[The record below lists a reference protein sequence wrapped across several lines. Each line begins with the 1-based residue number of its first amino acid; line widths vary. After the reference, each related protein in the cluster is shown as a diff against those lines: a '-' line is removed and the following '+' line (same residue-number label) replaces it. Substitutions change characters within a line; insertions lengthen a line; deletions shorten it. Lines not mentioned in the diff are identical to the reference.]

1 MANLANQV
9 DDLERRVDDAFALI
23 DNCPT
28 YEALT
33 EELEVVRL
41 SLEQR
46 NKHVEVLEKKVEQLV
61 AVVAKLIGGED
72 EPIELEAIQNS
83 LPTNIIRLG
92 DIESRVLALEAEASQ
107 AGDCAESLKALT
119 IAHDSLVG
127 SVNDMKEDVV
137 ETAKTL
143 QGEVQGLQGQ
153 VSLLMKA
160 ASNINGGAFEMG
172 RAKIPEPKS
181 FGGAR
186 DAREVDN
193 FIFDMELYFTA
204 TKNDSDAGQLKMVPM
219 YLANDAK
226 LWWRT
231 KVEQSISGQCSIV
244 TWDDFK
250 KALKAQF
257 YPENVAYNARCK
269 LAELQHTGSI
279 REYVRSFTALM
290 LDIKDMSEADRLF
303 NFQKGLKP
311 WARNELVRR
320 GVKELNTALAAAESL
335 DDYSSNVSKR
345 KFNSPPSSDNRPNK
359 WGRNSSGGV
368 DRSNSNFG
376 GTERRTWT
384 SGPNT
389 HKPMSQNREQGN
401 SRQGSAHMSTDK
413 TNSFK
418 TNPLKCFL
426 CDGPHRAREC
436 PTKSALS
443 ALKAIFEEEKKPEEV
458 EEEEDRESNDLDA
471 SAMGALRILGA
482 LEKQKPTATTERG
495 LMYVDLLINGKN
507 ARALV
512 DTGATDN
519 FVADTLVTRFKLTVQ
534 ADAGKIKAVNSQ
546 ALNTV
551 GVARGVSCQM
561 GPWNGK
567 IDFTVTPLDDF
578 DVVIG
583 MEFLKRARAIPVPA
597 TDCILL
603 MGDKPCTIPTSFS
616 PISEKKLLSALQ
628 FKKGV
633 KRGDVI
639 CAPLKHLAQLSRS
652 QVDTSLRRKIRDS
665 LKKDPQAV
673 ALMKLVEEGKTRQF
687 WLEDDLLMTRRNRV
701 VAAYI
706 GSVEARILLASIRR

>member
-23 DNCPT
+23 NNCPT

-107 AGDCAESLKALT
+107 AGDCVESLKALT

-160 ASNINGGAFEMG
+160 ASNANGGAFEMG
-172 RAKIPEPKS
+172 KAKIPEPKS

-231 KVEQSISGQCSIV
+231 K
-244 TWDDFK
+244 
-250 KALKAQF
+250 
-257 YPENVAYNARCK
+257 
-269 LAELQHTGSI
+269 TGS
-279 REYVRSFTALM
+279 
-290 LDIKDMSEADRLF
+290 
-303 NFQKGLKP
+303 KGTQH
-311 WARNELVRR
+311 
-320 GVKELNTALAAAESL
+320 TALAAAESL

-458 EEEEDRESNDLDA
+458 EEEEDRESNDRDA

-583 MEFLKRARAIPVPA
+583 MEFLKRARAIQ
-597 TDCILL
+597 
-603 MGDKPCTIPTSFS
+603 SQ
-616 PISEKKLLSALQ
+616 LQ
-628 FKKGV
+628 IV
-633 KRGDVI
+633 
-639 CAPLKHLAQLSRS
+639 S
-652 QVDTSLRRKIRDS
+652 
-665 LKKDPQAV
+665 
-673 ALMKLVEEGKTRQF
+673 
-687 WLEDDLLMTRRNRV
+687 
-701 VAAYI
+701 Y
-706 GSVEARILLASIRR
+706 